1 MSRNAKRENPGG
13 PISLPL
19 DPAFDRLHRRVVNP
33 SHGAPKVLHFDAGRD
48 MTMPARNP
56 RVNVVLEKP
65 LYEAVD
71 HLAKEEGVS
80 LSTAVRDLVKEAI
93 EIREDIDLGRFAEAR
108 ENTLRRSRSITHKA
122 IWG

>member
-1 MSRNAKRENPGG
+1 
-13 PISLPL
+13 
-19 DPAFDRLHRRVVNP
+19 
-33 SHGAPKVLHFDAGRD
+33 
-48 MTMPARNP
+48 MPARNP

-71 HLAKEEGVS
+71 HLARKEGIS

-93 EIREDIDLGRFAEAR
+93 GIREDIDLARFAETR
-108 ENTLRRSRSITHKA
+108 EKSLRRSRAIAHKD

>member
-1 MSRNAKRENPGG
+1 
-13 PISLPL
+13 
-19 DPAFDRLHRRVVNP
+19 
-33 SHGAPKVLHFDAGRD
+33 
-48 MTMPARNP
+48 MPARNP

-93 EIREDIDLGRFAEAR
+93 EIREDVDLGRLSEAR
-108 ENTLRRSRSITHKA
+108 EKTLRRSRALTHKDV
-122 IWG
+122 WR

>member
-1 MSRNAKRENPGG
+1 
-13 PISLPL
+13 
-19 DPAFDRLHRRVVNP
+19 
-33 SHGAPKVLHFDAGRD
+33 
-48 MTMPARNP
+48 MPARNP

-93 EIREDIDLGRFAEAR
+93 EIREDIDLGRLAEAR
-108 ENTLRRSRSITHKA
+108 GKTLRRSRVLPHKD
-122 IWG
+122 IWE

>member
-1 MSRNAKRENPGG
+1 LTGKE
-13 PISLPL
+13 
-19 DPAFDRLHRRVVNP
+19 DPP
-33 SHGAPKVLHFDAGRD
+33 
-48 MTMPARNP
+48 MPARNP

-80 LSTAVRDLVKEAI
+80 LSTVVRDLVKEAI
-93 EIREDIDLGRFAEAR
+93 EIREDIDLGRLAEAR
-108 ENTLRRSRSITHKA
+108 EKTLRRSRALTHKD

>member
-1 MSRNAKRENPGG
+1 
-13 PISLPL
+13 
-19 DPAFDRLHRRVVNP
+19 
-33 SHGAPKVLHFDAGRD
+33 
-48 MTMPARNP
+48 MPARNP

-65 LYEAVD
+65 LYEAVH

-93 EIREDIDLGRFAEAR
+93 EIREDIDLGRVAKVR
-108 ENTLRRSRSITHKA
+108 EKSLSRSRALSHKD

>member
-1 MSRNAKRENPGG
+1 
-13 PISLPL
+13 
-19 DPAFDRLHRRVVNP
+19 
-33 SHGAPKVLHFDAGRD
+33 
-48 MTMPARNP
+48 MPARNP

-71 HLAKEEGVS
+71 HLAREEGIS

-93 EIREDIDLGRFAEAR
+93 EIREDIDLARFGETR
-108 ENTLRRSRSITHKA
+108 EKSLRRSRAIAHKD

>member
-1 MSRNAKRENPGG
+1 
-13 PISLPL
+13 
-19 DPAFDRLHRRVVNP
+19 
-33 SHGAPKVLHFDAGRD
+33 
-48 MTMPARNP
+48 MPARNP

-71 HLAKEEGVS
+71 HMAKEEGVS

-93 EIREDIDLGRFAEAR
+93 EIREDIDLGRIAESR
-108 ENTLRRSRSITHKA
+108 EKSLKRSRALAHKD